1 MWYKLTIVDNQI
13 TIRNTQAEDIVRA
26 TIYVTED
33 CSEDFREVIKPYLI
47 DFEETIKLPM
57 IDGSYKIKID
67 RIVDNVVIDTSKYIY
82 PYYGMLL
89 KSIISELDYFL
100 CGCDCKNCDNCNKDE
115 KSALNII
122 LKTFSYYTLLYKY
135 YPRFYD
141 AVFKCLNCSI
151 LDINN
156 CILRNEK
163 FLGVAQNEDLLEKIL
178 SSFYLSFYY
187 AEYYNAENDTA
198 KELINKKFKYDK
210 LIKCIKITNTDINCI
225 TNQIENNMGL
235 FQVTFEAYVNRPPS
249 TVGNYTT
256 TVDNRASTVL
266 TPAMFTTL
274 TTPVYSDPEGDAA
287 QAIRIDSLATNG
299 AVLKL
304 NSNPVTV
311 GQVITIATI
320 ANNTLTL
327 QGPNQDA
334 VATST
339 FNFSVRDAGSMQFV
353 S

>member
-1 MWYKLTIVDNQI
+1 MWYKLTTLDRQI
-13 TIRNTQAEDIVRA
+13 TVKNLQVEDEVIINISVS
-26 TIYVTED
+26 EN
-33 CSEDFREVIKPYLI
+33 CSEEYKSVLEPLLI
-47 DFEETIKLPM
+47 DFEETVQLPQ
-57 IDGSYKIKID
+57 IDGDYKIEIH
-67 RIVDNVVIDTSKYIY
+67 RVLNNVVIETETYIY
-82 PYYGMLL
+82 PYYGLL
-89 KSIISELDYFL
+89 LGSIIDELDYFL
-100 CGCDCKNCDNCNKDE
+100 CGCACQNCEDCNKDE
-115 KSALNII
+115 KSALSIM
-122 LKTFSYYTLLYKY
+122 LKAFSYYTLLYKY

-141 AVFKCLNCSI
+141 VVFKCLNCSI
-151 LDINN
+151 QDINN
-156 CILRNEK
+156 CILRNER
-163 FLGVAQNEDLLEKIL
+163 FLGVAQNEDLLKKIL

-187 AEYYNAENDTA
+187 AEYYNASDSIA
-198 KELINKKFKYDK
+198 KNFINKKFKYDK
-210 LIKCIKITNTDINCI
+210 VFKCIKTTNTDINCI

-249 TVGNYTT
+249 TVGDYST
-256 TVDNRASTVL
+256 TVDNRVSTVL

-339 FNFSVRDAGSMQFV
+339 FNFSVRDVGSMQFT